1 MPKRK
6 KPIVLSIIELEK
18 KGTKEL
24 LGYLTKLRRCEETL
38 EKSDFITN
46 PELLDDSIIYF
57 KQTDKWKIAYH
68 NVKVILDQRE
78 NIDRT
83 NNKN

>member
-24 LGYLTKLRRCEETL
+24 LGYLTKLRHCEETL